1 MKMFDYLIVGSGF
14 SGSIISMALTK
25 MGYSVCLIE
34 NEQHPRFA
42 IGESST
48 PIADMILRDLADDYD
63 LSFLKKLSRYGEWQ
77 KYYPEVICGLKRGF
91 SYYYHKKGQS
101 FSSDKNHNSELL
113 VAASENDQNSDTNW
127 LRSDVDHFLVKKA
140 TEAGVFFFEQTNVQ
154 KLSRDP
160 QKEKWSIFL
169 ETHKEIKEVKSD
181 WIIDASG
188 SPQFSSNFL
197 NTQSHSSGFKT
208 DSSAIYTH
216 FEEVEYWLDYLK
228 LKGLK
233 TSDYPYN
240 PDFSALHH
248 LIEEGWIWM
257 LRFNNNRLSAGMLL
271 DESAQ
276 KKYSDKNPE
285 ESWKSVIQQYPSLED
300 LFIDAE
306 IANSPNQFIKTG
318 RLQRQ
323 INRVHGNGWV
333 VLPHTAGFVDP
344 LHSTGIAYT
353 LSGVEA
359 ILKLFHPSIN
369 KKERKKLLKR
379 YEDKIYTELSVID
392 LLVSMCYKSKE
403 CFDLFSACTMLYF
416 IASIRYEQKRLAGET
431 PDTFLCAGHPEIRMI
446 IEDSFDQLQKL
457 NLNTLS
463 DSQIKKEIE
472 KIRKRI
478 EPFNTVGLMNPELNN
493 MYQHTAVEL

>member
-1 MKMFDYLIVGSGF
+1 
-14 SGSIISMALTK
+14 
-25 MGYSVCLIE
+25 
-34 NEQHPRFA
+34 
-42 IGESST
+42 
-48 PIADMILRDLADDYD
+48 MILRDLAEDYD
-63 LSFLKKLSRYGEWQ
+63 LPFLNKLSRYGVWQ
-77 KYYPEVICGLKRGF
+77 KNYPDVICGLKRGF
-91 SYYYHKKGQS
+91 SYYQHKKGES
-101 FSSDKNHNSELL
+101 FSSDKNHSSELL

-127 LRSDVDHFLVKKA
+127 LRSDVDHFLVNKA
-140 TEAGVFFFEQTNVQ
+140 IEAGVFFFDQTHIQ
-154 KLSRDP
+154 KISRDP
-160 QKEKWSIFL
+160 QKERWSIFL
-169 ETHKEIKEVKSD
+169 ESNEEIKKVDSA

-188 SPQFSSNFL
+188 SPQFSSKFL

-208 DSSAIYTH
+208 HSSAIYTH
-216 FEEVEYWLDYLK
+216 FEKVDHWLDDLK

-285 ESWKSVIQQYPSLED
+285 ESWKAIIQQYPSLQN
-300 LFIDAE
+300 LFNGAE
-306 IANSPNQFIKTG
+306 IAKSPNQFIKTG
-318 RLQRQ
+318 RLQRKL
-323 INRVHGNGWV
+323 NKLHGNGWV

-353 LSGVEA
+353 LSGVEGL
-359 ILKLFHPSIN
+359 LKLFVPTTN
-369 KKERKKLLKR
+369 KTVRNKLLKR
-379 YEDKIYTELSVID
+379 YEDKLYNELSIID
-392 LLVSMCYKSKE
+392 LLVSLCYKSRE
-403 CFDLFSACTMLYF
+403 HFDLFTACTMLYF

-431 PDTFLCAGHPEIRMI
+431 PDTFLCAGHPEIRKI
-446 IEDSFDQLQKL
+446 IEDSFDQIQQL

-463 DSQIKKEIE
+463 ESQINQEIE

-478 EPFNTVGLMNPELNN
+478 EPFNSVGLLNPELNN

>member
-1 MKMFDYLIVGSGF
+1 MKFDFLVVGSGF
-14 SGSIISMALTK
+14 SGSISAMALTN
-25 MGYSVCLIE
+25 MGYSVCMIE
-34 NEQHPRFA
+34 KGQHPRFA

-63 LSFLKKLSRYGEWQ
+63 LPFLKKLSRYGVWQ
-77 KYYPEVICGLKRGF
+77 KNYPDVICGLKRGF
-91 SYYYHKKGQS
+91 SYYHQKKGES
-101 FSSDKNHNSELL
+101 FSSDDNHSRELL

-127 LRSDVDHFLVKKA
+127 LRSNIDHFLVKKA
-140 TEAGVFFFEQTNVQ
+140 IDKGVIYLDQTEVQ

-160 QKEKWSIFL
+160 KNEKWTVFL
-169 ETHKEIKEVKSD
+169 KRAQRIEEVKCS
-181 WIIDASG
+181 WIIDATG
-188 SPQFSSNFL
+188 SPQFATKFL
-197 NTQSHSSGFKT
+197 NAQSTSEGFKT
-208 DSSAIYTH
+208 NSAAIYTH
-216 FEEVEYWLDYLK
+216 FEKMDHWLDNLK

-240 PDFSALHH
+240 PDYSALHH

-285 ESWKSVIQQYPSLED
+285 ESWKAIIQQYPSLQN
-300 LFIDAE
+300 LFDDAE
-306 IANSPNQFIKTG
+306 IAKSPNQFIKTG
-318 RLQRQ
+318 RLQRKL
-323 INRVHGNGWV
+323 NKLHGNGWV

-353 LSGVEA
+353 LSGVEVL
-359 ILKLFHPSIN
+359 LKLFDPSTNNI
-369 KKERKKLLKR
+369 ERNKLLIR
-379 YEDKIYTELSVID
+379 YEDKLYNELSIID
-392 LLVSMCYKSKE
+392 LLVSISYKSRE
-403 CFDLFSACTMLYF
+403 YFDLFTGCTMLYF

-431 PDTFLCAGHPEIRMI
+431 PDTFLCAGHPEIRKV
-446 IEDSFDQLQKL
+446 IEDSFDQIQNL

-463 DSQIKKEIE
+463 ESQINQEIE